1 MASII
6 GGGNTWD
13 FNFGGAPRVPSQYF
27 QGETQARSSLY
38 WLYLA
43 MTMLERCF
51 GNSDFLH
58 GENLRSSTR
67 QHQQV
72 CIVSFFEALNLEIL
86 FYSRVLSAVVVRVL
100 FLRVIVHRGVVFFPL
115 LFSFLNVC
123 ILNVF
128 RYLIGS

>member
-13 FNFGGAPRVPSQYF
+13 FNFGGASRVLSQDF
-27 QGETQARSSLY
+27 HGETQARSGLY

-43 MTMLERCF
+43 ITLLERCF

-86 FYSRVLSAVVVRVL
+86 FYSRVLSLVVVRVL
-100 FLRVIVHRGVVFFPL
+100 LLRVIVHRGVVFSPFY
-115 LFSFLNVC
+115 FIS
-123 ILNVF
+123 
-128 RYLIGS
+128 